1 MKKHMQQTKADRVRE
16 LDRAGFTV
24 KQIAAKVGC
33 DVDYVYMVRYMDR
46 KKVKAEPTAAVPAKR
61 GRGRPKGSTN
71 KTKRSSVGTGIT
83 TPAPTAPI
91 LFDATKNPPIPAPK
105 LTMKQRFVALFTGR
119 V

>member
-1 MKKHMQQTKADRVRE
+1 MKKYQQQTKADRVRE

-33 DVDYVYMVRYMDR
+33 PVSYVYTVRYMD
-46 KKVKAEPTAAVPAKR
+46 KKEAKAEPTAPAKR

-71 KTKRSSVGTGIT
+71 KAKRSSVGTGIT
-83 TPAPTAPI
+83 TPAPTAPT
-91 LFDATKNPPIPAPK
+91 LFDATQNPPIPAPK
-105 LTMKQRFVALFTGR
+105 LTMKQRFMALFTGR